1 MAQSKDVKSVINRST
16 GVSRRPQLQKNLKN
30 RTERQ
35 RGLRKAFGLSAG

>member
-1 MAQSKDVKSVINRST
+1 MAQSKDVKSVINRNT

-30 RTERQ
+30 HTAKQ